1 MGPILILLMPMI
13 LELLIM
19 KLTMDT
25 ILQHCNSLAYE
36 QEVRAQADQLKAR
49 LMKLM
54 ADYEMGVIDQKTYS
68 KIESEIMTS
77 LSKLTQQISSKGE
90 NPSSSSNLGLGF

>member
-1 MGPILILLMPMI
+1 MGALLILLIAMI

-19 KLTMDT
+19 KLTMDA

-54 ADYEMGVIDQKTYS
+54 SDYESGAIDQKAYS
-68 KIESEIMTS
+68 RIEGEIMTS
-77 LSKLTQQISSKGE
+77 LSKLTQQITKQDDISG
-90 NPSSSSNLGLGF
+90 SSSNLGLGL